1 MVGAGRV
8 VSEGDGVNTLWFIAK
23 FAPAFSTDAGAF
35 SFLIPGARASDDRQ
49 RRSAKNGGLMRKKY
63 YLLVSDFDQTLSFND
78 SGLVLAEMLG
88 IPDFQEKVAR
98 LSRLNLV
105 QSGAELTYLL
115 RHDPDFRRVREDDL
129 IEVGR
134 QIRLKRNIALLAEF
148 LKDGIEGYR
157 FDFYVVSAAPWLVVH
172 SALQGLV
179 PPDHIIGAHFGFSAE
194 TGEVE
199 SIIQV
204 PAGYGK
210 VAAVD
215 SLRVRLG
222 VPSDRVVYVG
232 DGSSDIH
239 VMLHVNRGEGLTIA
253 ASEARHIAQ
262 IARRTVISDD
272 ALSVLIPILEEI
284 AGFDPAQIRQ
294 VFEDQG
300 LLIQEWDRVRT
311 DWLTIRD
318 GSSIAA
324 QVDAA

>member
-1 MVGAGRV
+1 M
-8 VSEGDGVNTLWFIAK
+8 
-23 FAPAFSTDAGAF
+23 
-35 SFLIPGARASDDRQ
+35 
-49 RRSAKNGGLMRKKY
+49 NGGLMRKY

-88 IPDFQEKVAR
+88 IPDFQEKVAN

-115 RHDPDFRRVREDDL
+115 RHDPDFRRVREADL
-129 IEVGR
+129 VEVGR

-148 LKDGIEGYR
+148 LKDGIEGFR

-172 SALQGLV
+172 SALEGLV
-179 PPDHIIGAHFGFSAE
+179 PPDHIIGAHFSFSPE

-215 SLRVRLG
+215 SLRLRLG
-222 VPSDRVVYVG
+222 VPSDRIVYVG

-239 VMLHVNRGEGLTIA
+239 VMLHVNRGDGLTIA

-284 AGFDPAQIRQ
+284 VGFDPSQIRL
-294 VFEDQG
+294 VFEEQG

-318 GSSIAA
+318 GSTMLGA
-324 QVDAA
+324 VDAA

>member
-1 MVGAGRV
+1 
-8 VSEGDGVNTLWFIAK
+8 VSADY
-23 FAPAFSTDAGAF
+23 
-35 SFLIPGARASDDRQ
+35 DDR
-49 RRSAKNGGLMRKKY
+49 RKRSAMNGGLMRKY

-88 IPDFQEKVAR
+88 IPDFQEKVAN

-115 RHDPDFRRVREDDL
+115 RHDPDFRRVREADL
-129 IEVGR
+129 VEVGR

-148 LKDGIEGYR
+148 LKDGIEGFR

-172 SALQGLV
+172 SALEGLV
-179 PPDHIIGAHFGFSAE
+179 PPDHIIGAHFSFSPE

-215 SLRVRLG
+215 SLRLRLG
-222 VPSDRVVYVG
+222 VPSDRIVYVG

-239 VMLHVNRGEGLTIA
+239 VMLHVNRGDGLTIA

-284 AGFDPAQIRQ
+284 VGFDPSQIRL
-294 VFEDQG
+294 VFEEQG

-318 GSSIAA
+318 GSSMLGA
-324 QVDAA
+324 VDAA

>member
-1 MVGAGRV
+1 
-8 VSEGDGVNTLWFIAK
+8 
-23 FAPAFSTDAGAF
+23 
-35 SFLIPGARASDDRQ
+35 
-49 RRSAKNGGLMRKKY
+49 MRKY

-78 SGLVLAEMLG
+78 SGQALAEMLG
-88 IPDFQEKVAR
+88 IPNFQEKVAN

-115 RHDPDFRRVREDDL
+115 RHDPDFRRVREADL
-129 IEVGR
+129 VEVGR

-148 LKDGIEGYR
+148 LKDGIEGFR

-172 SALQGLV
+172 SALEGLV
-179 PPDHIIGAHFGFSAE
+179 PPDHIIGAHFSFSPE

-215 SLRVRLG
+215 SLRLRLG
-222 VPSDRVVYVG
+222 VPSDRIVYVG

-239 VMLHVNRGEGLTIA
+239 VMLHVNRGDGLTIA

-284 AGFDPAQIRQ
+284 VGFDPSQIRL
-294 VFEDQG
+294 VFEEQG

-318 GSSIAA
+318 GSSMLGA
-324 QVDAA
+324 VDAATDQLQLMRTW

>member
-1 MVGAGRV
+1 M
-8 VSEGDGVNTLWFIAK
+8 
-23 FAPAFSTDAGAF
+23 
-35 SFLIPGARASDDRQ
+35 
-49 RRSAKNGGLMRKKY
+49 NGGLMRKY

-88 IPDFQEKVAR
+88 IPDFQEKVAN

-129 IEVGR
+129 VEVGR

-148 LKDGIEGYR
+148 LKDGIDGFR

-172 SALQGLV
+172 SALKGLV
-179 PPDHIIGAHFGFSAE
+179 PPDHIIGAHFSFSKE

-215 SLRVRLG
+215 SLRIRLG

-239 VMLHVNRGEGLTIA
+239 VMLHVNRGDGLTIA

-284 AGFDPAQIRQ
+284 AGYDQSQIRL
-294 VFEDQG
+294 VFEEQG

-318 GSSIAA
+318 GSGLAVEPAA
-324 QVDAA
+324 